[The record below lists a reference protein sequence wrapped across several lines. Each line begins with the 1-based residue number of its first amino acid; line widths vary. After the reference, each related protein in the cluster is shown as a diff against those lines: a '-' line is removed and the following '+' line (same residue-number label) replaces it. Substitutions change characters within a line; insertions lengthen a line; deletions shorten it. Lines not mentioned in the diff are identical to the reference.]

1 MRVKTPIVNQ
11 MEAVECGAAA
21 LGIIL
26 GYYDRIVPLAEL
38 RVECGV
44 SRDGSKASQILLAA
58 KRYGMEAEG
67 YAIELEGIWHET
79 PPFIVFWNFNHFLVV
94 EGCDRKRVYL
104 NDPGGGR
111 RQVSWQQFDRAFT
124 GVLLEIKP
132 GPDFVKGGRKP
143 NVIRSLR
150 EPLQGSF
157 GAILYLIAAG
167 FLLVVPGL
175 ALPVFSQIFVD
186 RILVQK
192 MTDWAQPLLAGMA
205 IVALVQ
211 SALTLLRLRLLRKFK
226 VKLAVEMSARFYQ
239 HVLHLPARFYA
250 QRFAGEIGTR
260 VEINTRVAEVLS
272 GQLATTAIDAV
283 MVAFYGIVLWLY
295 DPMLTLIGVGAA
307 IANIFA
313 LQWMARKRID
323 ANLRLVQDMGSMT
336 GIGISAIQ
344 SIETLKALGL
354 ESDFFARWSGYYART
369 TNLQQELA
377 VYDRILGM
385 MPTLLTAISTV
396 LILAIGGMRVIAGEL
411 TIGMLVAFQA
421 LMLQFQRPVNTLVG
435 FASLLQTL
443 QGDLARLDDA
453 LNNDL
458 DPELMRVYA
467 TETEGESQ
475 QKSDLGLGDRLK
487 GRIEVKNITFGYS
500 PIDPPLIENF
510 SLAIEPGQRVA
521 LVGATG
527 SGKSTILR
535 LICGLYQPW
544 QGEILL
550 DGMLRGE
557 IPRQVLGRSLAL
569 VEQDIF
575 QFEGTVRENLTLWD
589 KNVPEEQLI
598 RACKDALIHD
608 VVMEQL
614 GGYDGHLL
622 EGSANLSGG
631 QRQRL
636 EIARALVND
645 PAILVLDE
653 ATSALD
659 VETEMQLVENLQRRG
674 CSCVVA
680 AHRLSTIVDADEII
694 VCDRGRV
701 VQRGKHE
708 ELCEIE
714 GVYRNLLGASNI
726 KSA

>member
-1 MRVKTPIVNQ
+1 MRVKTPLVLQ

-44 SRDGSKASQILLAA
+44 SRDGTKASQIVLAA
-58 KRYGMEAEG
+58 RRYGMEAEG
-67 YAIELEGIWHET
+67 YAIELEGIWQET
-79 PPFIVFWNFNHFLVV
+79 PPFIVYWDFNHFLVV
-94 EGCDRKRVYL
+94 EGFDRKRVYL

-111 RQVSWQQFDRAFT
+111 RQISWQQFDRSFT
-124 GVLLEIKP
+124 GILLEIRP
-132 GPDFVKGGRKP
+132 GPDFVKGGRTP
-143 NVIRSLR
+143 NVLRSLLDR
-150 EPLQGSF
+150 LQGSF
-157 GAILYLIAAG
+157 GTIGYLMAAG

-175 ALPVFSQIFVD
+175 ALPVLSQIFVD
-186 RILVQK
+186 RILVQN
-192 MTDWAQPLLAGMA
+192 MTDWVQLLLVGMA

-211 SALTLLRLRLLRKFK
+211 GTLTLLRLRLLRKFK
-226 VKLAVEMSARFYQ
+226 VKLAVEMSAQFYQ
-239 HVLHLPARFYA
+239 HVLHLPVRFYA
-250 QRFAGEIGTR
+250 QRFAGEIGSR
-260 VEINTRVAEVLS
+260 VGINTRVAEILS
-272 GQLATTAIDAV
+272 GQLATTAIDGV

-295 DPMLTLIGVGAA
+295 DPMLTLMGVGSA

-313 LQWMARKRID
+313 LQWLAQKRID
-323 ANLRLVQDMGSMT
+323 ASLRLVQDMGRMT
-336 GIGISAIQ
+336 GAGISAIQ
-344 SIETLKALGL
+344 SIETLKALGF
-354 ESDFFARWSGYYART
+354 ESAFFSRWSGYYAQT
-369 TNLQQELA
+369 TNLQQKLA
-377 VYDRILGM
+377 VYDRILGII
-385 MPTLLTAISTV
+385 PALLTAITTV
-396 LILAIGGMRVIAGEL
+396 LILAIGGMRVMAGEL

-435 FASLLQTL
+435 FASLLQIL
-443 QGDLARLDDA
+443 QGDLNRLDDV
-453 LNNDL
+453 LNNAL
-458 DPELMRVYA
+458 DPELVRVYA
-467 TETEGESQ
+467 TETEGESRPET
-475 QKSDLGLGDRLK
+475 DRLT
-487 GRIEVKNITFGYS
+487 GRIEVRSITFGYS
-500 PIDPPLIENF
+500 PIDPPLIEDF
-510 SLAIEPGQRVA
+510 SLVVESGQRVA

-527 SGKSTILR
+527 SGKSTLLR

-544 QGEILL
+544 RGEILL
-550 DGMLRGE
+550 DGMPRGE
-557 IPRQVLGRSLAL
+557 ISRKVLGRSLAL
-569 VEQDIF
+569 VEQDIL

-589 KNVPEEQLI
+589 GSVPEEQLM

-622 EGSANLSGG
+622 GGSANLSGG

-659 VETEMQLVENLQRRG
+659 VETEIQLVENLRRRG

-680 AHRLSTIVDADEII
+680 FYRLSTVVDADEII

-708 ELCEIE
+708 ELCEVE
-714 GVYRNLLGASNI
+714 GVYRNLLGASHE
-726 KSA
+726 